1 MFTERISR
9 FFNLRAPNI
18 KNLFISSTRQMLH
31 IVVTVERTI
40 YDEICNNFMYIDIFK
55 LSPAQVL

>member
-1 MFTERISR
+1 
-9 FFNLRAPNI
+9 
-18 KNLFISSTRQMLH
+18 
-31 IVVTVERTI
+31 VVTVERTI